1 MEKSSRN
8 TYKVFAP
15 IISYNSI
22 KVDEQIELN
31 EITRMTFIPLERTRL
46 VIGEQPEGEINE
58 KLQKLPRRDY
68 HILNW
73 IWYTRPSL
81 NLRWD
86 GQGRFMN
93 KFQSAELTRDA
104 FFDRGQKL
112 WSLHAGWH
120 CTAMDKL
127 IKSVD
132 SNRGASDWRSHSL
145 VQFFDS
151 TFKWSWFVFDL

>member
-22 KVDEQIELN
+22 KVDEQIKLN

-86 GQGRFMN
+86 GQGRFMGEWIN
-93 KFQSAELTRDA
+93 FNQRSSRAMLSSIAVKSY
-104 FFDRGQKL
+104 DR
-112 WSLHAGWH
+112 
-120 CTAMDKL
+120 
-127 IKSVD
+127 
-132 SNRGASDWRSHSL
+132 
-145 VQFFDS
+145 S
-151 TFKWSWFVFDL
+151 TPDDIAPQWIS